1 MNGVQHL
8 GAFLLAAL
16 LVIVVPGPATL
27 YVLGQ
32 VRMAVPRAMLAVG
45 GLVAGDLLLIMAAG
59 LGLGS
64 LLQQWPAALV
74 ALRMVGALYV
84 AWLGLTMLRSAAA
97 PATME
102 EKSSGKASGAF
113 GPALLLTLLN
123 PKPILFFGAFFP
135 LFLTIDNT
143 DWLGG
148 FMRLGLLFELINIG
162 WFALLIAG
170 AALLRRRARMPTGP
184 WLNRLGALGL
194 LGCAALVML
203 G

>member
-32 VRMAVPRAMLAVG
+32 ARTAASRATLAVA
-45 GLVAGDLLLIMAAG
+45 GLVVGDLLLITVAG
-59 LGLGS
+59 LGLGA
-64 LLQQWPAALV
+64 LLRQWPAALL
-74 ALRMVGALYV
+74 ALRIAGAIYV
-84 AWLGLTMLRSAAA
+84 AWLGLAMLRSAPARNAA
-97 PATME
+97 QVPPGA
-102 EKSSGKASGAF
+102 AF

-135 LFLTIDNT
+135 LFLAADSG
-143 DWLGG
+143 DWLAG

-162 WFALLIAG
+162 WFALLIT
-170 AALLRRRARMPTGP
+170 AAVRLRARAPAGP
-184 WLNRLGALGL
+184 WLNRLGGLGL
-194 LGCAALVML
+194 LGCAALVL
-203 G
+203 FS